1 MLVVELVGRS
11 GGDKSPVDDVLLVV
25 VGSEVVLVAE
35 IVSVE
40 VVVSVVEEKVSV
52 TVTT

>member
-25 VGSEVVLVAE
+25 VGSGVLVGRT
-35 IVSVE
+35 VSVE
-40 VVVSVVEEKVSV
+40 VVVSVVEENVKV